1 MSTSWITRLKAL
13 PHTTFKALSTLRR
26 FFDSKPE
33 GVRTALSFS
42 VAVLFTLSLAAGHA
56 LFAPSPSGPYGPYV
70 CLPISLK
77 TLSAKD
83 FPHGLDT
90 RFPEGG
96 AWVATKHPAVSVSL
110 DGGALVRGETLS
122 VGPEDQHYGLAEF
135 MPPSRRRGL
144 VNFTQGLVSI
154 ETVDGSMP
162 LALLRHS
169 PIPNMADTPDLFQSD
184 MFTPADYMDGD
195 IPPLLY
201 GEETDENGR
210 PLRWSRPRYVLP
222 GLMACDLNG
231 GRYTSELYRVLRSS
245 RFAPQANYS
254 ERASRYHA
262 IARRYAEKYNLAF
275 PLMLAI
281 MHTESNFNPYAVSRS
296 QAIGLMQIIP
306 ETAGNEVYR
315 YLTGLPGQPN
325 PEVLFS
331 PEYNI
336 RYGAIYLHLLSRRHF
351 GNVVNPRSRQICVI
365 AAYNGGPG
373 AVLRLFDS
381 DRDAAVAR
389 INSLSPDDVYKT
401 LTTDMP
407 HAENRRYVELV
418 LGRMQA
424 YSAYY

>member
-1 MSTSWITRLKAL
+1 MSTSSTTLVKAL
-13 PHTTFKALSTLRR
+13 PHIACKALSTLRR
-26 FFDSKPE
+26 FFDSKRKS
-33 GVRTALSFS
+33 VRLACSF
-42 VAVLFTLSLAAGHA
+42 FAAA
-56 LFAPSPSGPYGPYV
+56 LFALGLATGYTLLAPSPSRPYGSYV
-70 CLPISLK
+70 CLPISMQ
-77 TLSAKD
+77 TLDAQD
-83 FPHGLDT
+83 FPHGQDT
-90 RFPEGG
+90 RFPEGDTRT
-96 AWVATKHPAVSVSL
+96 ATKHPAASVPL
-110 DGGALVRGETLS
+110 HGGALVRGETLFA
-122 VGPEDQHYGLAEF
+122 GPEGQHYGLAEF
-135 MPPSRRRGL
+135 APPSRRRGL

-169 PIPNMADTPDLFQSD
+169 PIPNMADTPDPFQSD
-184 MFTPADYMDGD
+184 MFTPADYTDGD

-201 GEETDENGR
+201 GEETDETGL
-210 PLRWSRPRYVLP
+210 PLRWSRPEDALP
-222 GLMACDLNG
+222 GLMACGLIG
-231 GRYTSELYRVLRSS
+231 SYASELYKMLRSS
-245 RFAPQANYS
+245 RFAPQADYS
-254 ERASRYHA
+254 GRASRYHTV
-262 IARRYAEKYNLAF
+262 ARRYAEKYNLAF
-275 PLMLAI
+275 PLVLAI

-296 QAIGLMQIIP
+296 QAIGLMQIVP

-336 RYGAIYLHLLSRRHF
+336 KYGAIYLHLLGRRHF
-351 GNVVNPRSRQICVI
+351 GDVINPRSRQICVI

-389 INSLSPDDVYKT
+389 INALSPDDVYKA

-407 HAENRRYVELV
+407 HAETRRYVELV

-424 YSAYY
+424 YSAY